1 VHDWDAEVDAAV
13 HTKTAVV
20 AVAVV
25 VAAGERDS
33 AHAADED
40 ASAASDAGVDAVP
53 AFQQEAA
60 ARKNRDFYLPPSS
73 LPSLVCVSEQNKT
86 KQNKARQTSR
96 HHNQNETDLIL
107 DPCVFG
113 SEVMNGCGY
122 VS

>member
-1 VHDWDAEVDAAV
+1 MHDWDAEVDAAV

-25 VAAGERDS
+25 VAAAGERDS
-33 AHAADED
+33 AHAAVED

-86 KQNKARQTSR
+86 KLDRLVDTTIKMKQT
-96 HHNQNETDLIL
+96 
-107 DPCVFG
+107 
-113 SEVMNGCGY
+113 
-122 VS
+122 